1 MRQSVAGPDQLDLL
15 FNARGVAIIG
25 ASSVPGKPGNQIIK
39 FALEMDYQGA
49 IYPINPA
56 SATISGLKCYKTISE
71 VPGLVDLVVVVLP
84 AAACVEAAK
93 EIVARKREKGDV
105 AGVVVV
111 SAGFS
116 EHGAEGRQREKELKE
131 ILVSNGIRLVGP
143 NCQGIIDTYSG
154 VNTTFDVGRYPQGGL
169 SFIAQSGA
177 FSVSYLEWAHP
188 LGLVGLN
195 KYVSMGN
202 MTDVN
207 ATELLRYLG
216 RDERTRV
223 IALYLEGIS
232 NARELIEAAAEVS
245 KGKPIVTFKAGKTE
259 LGSQAAQ
266 THTGSIAGSD
276 AIYAGAFRQAGVIR
290 AATVAEFYDTCRA
303 MAKLPIPKGN
313 RIYIMTVVGGPGTIC
328 LDELSRA
335 KQVQMARIADE
346 TKESLRAALSPA
358 ATVDRPQGYS
368 DMTGAV
374 NEALHQEVLKIVLAD
389 PNVDGLI
396 YLTTPPAFL
405 DERRL
410 AENIVAAY
418 RSFPEEQRK
427 PLLSVLGYGYA
438 VPEMRKIMEANGL
451 PTLEFPDVAAKVMIN
466 MVTYSQFKARAGK
479 SKD

>member
-1 MRQSVAGPDQLDLL
+1 MQQPEVGLDQLDML
-15 FNARGVAIIG
+15 FNARGVAIVG
-25 ASSVPGKPGNQIIK
+25 ASSVPGKVGNQIIK

-49 IYPINPA
+49 IYPINP
-56 SATISGLKCYKTISE
+56 SSTTISGLKCYRNIGE

-84 AAACVEAAK
+84 ASACVDAAK

-116 EHGAEGRQREKELKE
+116 EHGAEGRQREKELRE

-154 VNTTFDVGRYPQGGL
+154 VNTTFDVGRYPKGGL

-202 MTDVN
+202 MSDVN
-207 ATELLRYLG
+207 AIELLRYLG
-216 RDERTRV
+216 KDERTRV
-223 IALYLEGIS
+223 IALYLEGIV

-245 KGKPIVTFKAGKTE
+245 KRIPIVTFKSGKTE

-276 AIYAGAFRQAGVIR
+276 AIYDGAFRQAGVIR
-290 AATVAEFYDTCRA
+290 ASTVAEFYDTCRA
-303 MAKLPIPKGN
+303 FGKLPMPRGN
-313 RIYIMTVVGGPGTIC
+313 RIYILTVVGGPGTIC
-328 LDELSRA
+328 LDELSRS
-335 KQVQMARIADE
+335 KHIRMAQIANE
-346 TKESLRAALSPA
+346 TKENLRAALA
-358 ATVDRPQGYS
+358 ATATVDRPQGYT

-374 NEALHQEVLKIVLAD
+374 NEELHQEVLKIVLTD

-405 DERRL
+405 DERKL

-418 RSFPEEQRK
+418 KSFPEEQRK
-427 PLLSVLGYGYA
+427 PFLAVLGYGYSVA
-438 VPEMRKIMEANGL
+438 AGRKILEANGL
-451 PTLEFPDVAAKVMIN
+451 PTLEYPDVAAKVMTN
-466 MVTYSQFKARAGK
+466 MVTYSQYKARA
-479 SKD
+479 SK

>member
-1 MRQSVAGPDQLDLL
+1 MPQSKPGLDQLDML

-39 FALEMDYQGA
+39 FALEMDYPGA
-49 IYPINPA
+49 LYPVNPSA
-56 SATISGLKCYKTISE
+56 ATISGLKCYKNIGE
-71 VPGLVDLVVVVLP
+71 VPAPVDLVVVVLP
-84 AAACVEAAK
+84 ATACVEAAK
-93 EIVARKREKGDV
+93 EIVARKRAKGDV

-116 EHGAEGRQREKELKE
+116 EHGAEGGQREKELRE
-131 ILVSNGIRLVGP
+131 VLVSNGIRLVGP

-202 MTDVN
+202 MADVN
-207 ATELLRYLG
+207 AIELLRYLG
-216 RDERTRV
+216 KDQRTRV
-223 IALYLEGIS
+223 IALYLEGIV

-245 KGKPIVTFKAGKTE
+245 KKVPIITFKAGITE

-276 AIYAGAFRQAGVIR
+276 AIYDGAFRQAGVIR
-290 AATVAEFYDTCRA
+290 ASTVPEFYDTCRA
-303 MAKLPIPKGN
+303 FGKLPIPGGN
-313 RIYIMTVVGGPGTIC
+313 KIYILTVVGGPGTIC
-328 LDELSRA
+328 LDELSRS
-335 KQVQMARIADE
+335 KHIRMAEIAEE
-346 TKESLRAALSPA
+346 TKNNLRAALAPT
-358 ATVDRPQGYS
+358 ATVDRPPGYT

-374 NEALHQEVLKIVLAD
+374 NEELHQEVLKMVLAD
-389 PNVDGLI
+389 PDVDGLI

-405 DERRL
+405 DERKL
-410 AENIVAAY
+410 AENLVAAY
-418 RSFPEEQRK
+418 QSFPVEQRK
-427 PLLSVLGYGYA
+427 PFLAVLGYGYA
-438 VPEMRKIMEANGL
+438 VAEGRKIMEANGL
-451 PTLEFPDVAAKVMIN
+451 PTLEYPDVAAKVMIN
-466 MVTYSQFKARAGK
+466 LVTYSQYKARSGR
-479 SKD
+479 

>member
-1 MRQSVAGPDQLDLL
+1 MQQPEVGHDQLDLL

-25 ASSVPGKPGNQIIK
+25 ASSVPGKPGNQIIL

-49 IYPINPA
+49 IYPVNP
-56 SATISGLKCYKTISE
+56 SATTISGLKCYKNIGE

-84 AAACVEAAK
+84 AAACVDAAK
-93 EIVARKREKGDV
+93 EIVARKKEKGDV

-116 EHGAEGRQREKELKE
+116 EHGADGRQREQDLRE
-131 ILVSNGIRLVGP
+131 ILVANGIRLVGP
-143 NCQGIIDTYSG
+143 NCQGIMDTYSG
-154 VNTTFDVGRYPQGGL
+154 VNTTFDVGRYPRGGL

-202 MTDVN
+202 MADVN
-207 ATELLRYLG
+207 AIELLRYLG
-216 RDERTRV
+216 KDERTRV
-223 IALYLEGIS
+223 IALYLEGIG
-232 NARELIEAAAEVS
+232 NARELIEAATEVS
-245 KGKPIVTFKAGKTE
+245 KRKPIVAFKAGKTE

-276 AIYAGAFRQAGVIR
+276 AIYDGAFRQAGVIR

-303 MAKLPIPKGN
+303 FGKLPRPRGN
-313 RIYIMTVVGGPGTIC
+313 RIYILTVVGGPGTIC

-335 KQVQMARIADE
+335 KQIRMAQIAE
-346 TKESLRAALSPA
+346 KTKENLRATLAPT
-358 ATVDRPQGYS
+358 ATVDRPRGYT

-374 NEALHQEVLKIVLAD
+374 NEELHQEVLKIVLSD

-405 DERRL
+405 DERKL
-410 AENIVAAY
+410 AENLVAAY
-418 RSFPEEQRK
+418 QSFPEEQRK
-427 PLLSVLGYGYA
+427 PVLAVLGYGYA
-438 VPEMRKIMEANGL
+438 VAEGRKILEANGL
-451 PTLEFPDVAAKVMIN
+451 PTLEYPDVAAKVMAN
-466 MVTYSQFKARAGK
+466 LVTYSQYQARV
-479 SKD
+479 SK